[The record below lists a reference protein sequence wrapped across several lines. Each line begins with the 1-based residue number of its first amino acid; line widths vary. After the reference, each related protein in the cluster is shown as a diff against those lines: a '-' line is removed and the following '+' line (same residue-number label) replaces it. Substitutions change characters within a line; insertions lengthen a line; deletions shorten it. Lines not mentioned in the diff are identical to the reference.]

1 MREYFYVYTVYIQSA
16 ENRQK
21 NESLSK
27 INVQKLFNIWLQS
40 GINLITYL
48 LYPKRLI
55 NKSINKIKA
64 RGGGHISPK
73 RKNRNT
79 KFY

>member
-1 MREYFYVYTVYIQSA
+1 MYIQCIYKA
-16 ENRQK
+16 QKTGKKTNRCQ
-21 NESLSK
+21 K

-64 RGGGHISPK
+64 RGRGTHIPQTEK
-73 RKNRNT
+73 QKH
-79 KFY
+79 

>member
-21 NESLSK
+21 NQK

-64 RGGGHISPK
+64 RGRGTHIPQTEK
-73 RKNRNT
+73 QKH
-79 KFY
+79 